1 MLGGNKM
8 NYSNFID
15 KDLKVSRLGF
25 GLMRLPVIEN
35 DNGQI
40 DYKKSR
46 ALVELAVEKGI
57 TYFDTAYVY
66 HENQSEIFAGEMF
79 RGDLRE
85 KVFIAT
91 KCPVW
96 KVKKEEDFFTLLDV
110 ELQRLQ
116 TDYIDFYLLH
126 ALDQERFDII
136 KEKNIYENALKAKA
150 DGKIRYLGFSFH
162 DDLKV
167 FKEIIDTYDFDF
179 CQIQL
184 NYLDENYQAG
194 LEGLKY
200 AKSKGLSVV
209 IMEPL
214 RGGQLAQLPK
224 SITDQ
229 LGGFSPVELAL
240 SYLYNMEDVDV
251 VLSGMNESFQI
262 EENIEITGRVLPNSL
277 SEDTLEKIDFLKKEI
292 HSRIKVD
299 CTRCNYCMP
308 CPTGVKIPSIFKAY
322 NNKYI
327 FENIEGCNEEY
338 AKLLEDKSG
347 QPNCIECG
355 QCEAECPQHL
365 SIIEDL
371 KNAHEDLTG
380 GNI

>member
-1 MLGGNKM
+1 MKKIE
-8 NYSNFID
+8 FIND
-15 KDLKVSRLGF
+15 DIKVSRLGF

-46 ALVELAVEKGI
+46 ELVESAIENGI

-66 HENQSEIFAGEMF
+66 HNNQSEIFAGEMF
-79 RGDLRE
+79 RDGLRE
-85 KVFIAT
+85 KLYLAT
-91 KCPVW
+91 KLPVW
-96 KVKKEEDFFTLLDV
+96 KIDKEEDFFTLLDT

-126 ALDQERFDII
+126 SLDKNRFNMV
-136 KEKNIYENALKAKA
+136 KEKNVYHNAMKSKAE
-150 DGKIRYLGFSFH
+150 GKIRYLGFSFH
-162 DDLKV
+162 DDISV

-194 LEGLKY
+194 LEGMRY
-200 AKSKGLSVV
+200 AKSKGLGVV
-209 IMEPL
+209 VMEPL
-214 RGGQLAQLPK
+214 RGGQLARLPQ
-224 SITDQ
+224 SIIDN
-229 LGGFSPVELAL
+229 LDGNMPAELAL
-240 SYLYNMEDVDV
+240 SYLYNMPEVDV
-251 VLSGMNESFQI
+251 VLSGMNELFQI
-262 EENIEITGRVLPNSL
+262 EENSKTASEVLPDSL
-277 SEDTLEKIDFLKKEI
+277 SKEILEKIDYLKNEI

-308 CPTGVKIPSIFKAY
+308 CPTGVKIPSVFAAY

-327 FENIEGCNEEY
+327 FEDNDKYQKNYKE
-338 AKLLEDKSG
+338 LLNDKSG

-355 QCEAECPQHL
+355 QCEDACPQHL

-371 KNAHEDLTG
+371 KKAHKDLIG
-380 GNI
+380 GIE

>member
-1 MLGGNKM
+1 MK
-8 NYSNFID
+8 YSSFVDN
-15 KDLKVSRLGF
+15 DLKVSRLGF
-25 GLMRLPVIEN
+25 GLMRLPIIEN
-35 DNGQI
+35 DNAQI

-46 ALVELAVEKGI
+46 ELVELAVEKGI

-66 HENQSEIFAGEMF
+66 HENQSEIFTGEMF
-79 RGDLRE
+79 KDGLRE
-85 KVFIAT
+85 KIFIAT

-96 KVKKEEDFFTLLDV
+96 KVKEENDFFTLLDV

-150 DGKIRYLGFSFH
+150 QGKIKYLGFSFH
-162 DDLKV
+162 DDIKV

-194 LEGLKY
+194 LEGLRY
-200 AKSKGLSVV
+200 AKSKGLAVV

-214 RGGQLAQLPK
+214 RGGQLTQLPD
-224 SITDQ
+224 SIIQ
-229 LGGFSPVELAL
+229 SLEGENPVELGFG
-240 SYLYNMEDVDV
+240 YLFNMEDVDV
-251 VLSGMNESFQI
+251 VLSGMNELSQI
-262 EENIEITGRVLPNSL
+262 EQNVDIANRIVPNSL
-277 SEDTLEKIDFLKKEI
+277 SDEKIEKISYLKNEI

-327 FENIEGCNEEY
+327 FEDNDKYEKEYEE
-338 AKLLEDKSG
+338 LLSNKSG
-347 QPNCIECG
+347 QPNCVECG
-355 QCEAECPQHL
+355 QCEGECPQHL

-371 KNAHEDLTG
+371 KSAHYDLTG
-380 GNI
+380 GTK

>member
-1 MLGGNKM
+1 MKKIE
-8 NYSNFID
+8 FIND
-15 KDLKVSRLGF
+15 DIKVSRLGF

-46 ALVELAVEKGI
+46 ELVESAIENGI

-66 HENQSEIFAGEMF
+66 HNNQSEIFAGEMF
-79 RGDLRE
+79 RDGLRE
-85 KVFIAT
+85 KLYLAT
-91 KCPVW
+91 KLPVW
-96 KVKKEEDFFTLLDV
+96 KIDKEEDFFTLLDT

-126 ALDQERFDII
+126 SLDKNRFNMV
-136 KEKNIYENALKAKA
+136 KEKNVYHNAMKSKAE
-150 DGKIRYLGFSFH
+150 GKIRYLGFSFH
-162 DDLKV
+162 DDISV

-194 LEGLKY
+194 LEGMRY
-200 AKSKGLSVV
+200 AKSKGLGVV
-209 IMEPL
+209 VMEPL
-214 RGGQLAQLPK
+214 RGGQLARLPQ
-224 SITDQ
+224 SIIDN
-229 LGGFSPVELAL
+229 LDGNMPAELAL
-240 SYLYNMEDVDV
+240 SYLYNMPEVDV
-251 VLSGMNESFQI
+251 VLSGMNELFQI
-262 EENIEITGRVLPNSL
+262 EENSKTASEVLPDSL
-277 SEDTLEKIDFLKKEI
+277 SKEILEKIDYLPNEI

-308 CPTGVKIPSIFKAY
+308 CPTGVKIPSVFAAY

-327 FENIEGCNEEY
+327 FEDNDKYQKNYKE
-338 AKLLEDKSG
+338 LLNDKSG

-355 QCEAECPQHL
+355 QCEDACPQHL

-371 KNAHEDLTG
+371 KKAHKDLIG
-380 GNI
+380 GIE

>member
-1 MLGGNKM
+1 MMKKIE
-8 NYSNFID
+8 FI
-15 KDLKVSRLGF
+15 KDDIKVSRLGF

-46 ALVELAVEKGI
+46 ELVESAIENGI

-66 HENQSEIFAGEMF
+66 HNNQSEIFAGEMF
-79 RGDLRE
+79 RDGLRE
-85 KVFIAT
+85 KLYLAT
-91 KCPVW
+91 KLPVW
-96 KVKKEEDFFTLLDV
+96 KIDKEEDFFTLLDT

-126 ALDQERFDII
+126 SLDKNRFNMV
-136 KEKNIYENALKAKA
+136 KEKNVYHNAMKSKAE
-150 DGKIRYLGFSFH
+150 GKIRYLGFSFH
-162 DDLKV
+162 DDISV

-194 LEGLKY
+194 LEGMRY
-200 AKSKGLSVV
+200 AKSKGLGVV
-209 IMEPL
+209 VMEPL
-214 RGGQLAQLPK
+214 RGGQLARLPQ
-224 SITDQ
+224 SIIDN
-229 LGGFSPVELAL
+229 LDGNMPAELAL
-240 SYLYNMEDVDV
+240 SYLYNMPEVDV
-251 VLSGMNESFQI
+251 VLSGMNELFQI
-262 EENIEITGRVLPNSL
+262 EENSKTASEVLPDSL
-277 SEDTLEKIDFLKKEI
+277 SKEILEKIDYLKNEI

-308 CPTGVKIPSIFKAY
+308 CPTGVKIPSVFAAY

-327 FENIEGCNEEY
+327 FEDNDKYQKNYKE
-338 AKLLEDKSG
+338 LLNDKSG

-355 QCEAECPQHL
+355 QCEDACPQHL

-371 KNAHEDLTG
+371 KKAHKDLIG
-380 GNI
+380 GIE

>member
-1 MLGGNKM
+1 MMKKIE
-8 NYSNFID
+8 FIND
-15 KDLKVSRLGF
+15 DIKVSRLGF

-46 ALVELAVEKGI
+46 ELVESAIENGI

-66 HENQSEIFAGEMF
+66 HNNQSEIFAGEMF
-79 RGDLRE
+79 RDGLRE
-85 KVFIAT
+85 KLYLAT
-91 KCPVW
+91 KLPVW
-96 KVKKEEDFFTLLDV
+96 KIDKEEDFFTLLDT

-126 ALDQERFDII
+126 SLDKNRFNMV
-136 KEKNIYENALKAKA
+136 KEKNVYHNAMKSKAE
-150 DGKIRYLGFSFH
+150 GKIRYLGFSFH
-162 DDLKV
+162 DDISV

-194 LEGLKY
+194 LEGMRY
-200 AKSKGLSVV
+200 AKSKGLGVV
-209 IMEPL
+209 VMEPL
-214 RGGQLAQLPK
+214 RGGQLARLPQ
-224 SITDQ
+224 SIIDN
-229 LGGFSPVELAL
+229 LDGNMPAELAL
-240 SYLYNMEDVDV
+240 SYLYNMPEVDV
-251 VLSGMNESFQI
+251 VLSGMNELFQI
-262 EENIEITGRVLPNSL
+262 EENSKTASEVLPDSL
-277 SEDTLEKIDFLKKEI
+277 SKEILEKIDYLKNEI

-308 CPTGVKIPSIFKAY
+308 CPTGVKIPSVFAAY

-327 FENIEGCNEEY
+327 FEDNDKYQKNYKE
-338 AKLLEDKSG
+338 LLNDKSG

-355 QCEAECPQHL
+355 QCEDACPQHL

-371 KNAHEDLTG
+371 KKAHKDLIG
-380 GNI
+380 GIE

>member
-1 MLGGNKM
+1 MMKKNE
-8 NYSNFID
+8 FIND
-15 KDLKVSRLGF
+15 DIKVSRLGF

-46 ALVELAVEKGI
+46 ELVESAIENGI

-66 HENQSEIFAGEMF
+66 HNNQSEIFAGEMF
-79 RGDLRE
+79 RDGLRE
-85 KVFIAT
+85 KLYLAT
-91 KCPVW
+91 KLPVW
-96 KVKKEEDFFTLLDV
+96 KIDKEEDFFTLLDT

-126 ALDQERFDII
+126 SLDKNRFNMV
-136 KEKNIYENALKAKA
+136 KEKNVYHNAMKSKAE
-150 DGKIRYLGFSFH
+150 GKIRYLGFSFH
-162 DDLKV
+162 DDISV

-194 LEGLKY
+194 LEGMRY
-200 AKSKGLSVV
+200 AKSKGLGVV
-209 IMEPL
+209 VMEPL
-214 RGGQLAQLPK
+214 RGGQLARLPQ
-224 SITDQ
+224 SIIDN
-229 LGGFSPVELAL
+229 LDGNMPAELAL
-240 SYLYNMEDVDV
+240 SYLYNMPEVDV
-251 VLSGMNESFQI
+251 VLSGMNELFQI
-262 EENIEITGRVLPNSL
+262 EENSKTASEVLPDSL
-277 SEDTLEKIDFLKKEI
+277 SKEILEKIDYLKNEI

-308 CPTGVKIPSIFKAY
+308 CPTGVKIPSVFAAY

-327 FENIEGCNEEY
+327 FEDNDKYQKNYKE
-338 AKLLEDKSG
+338 LLNDKSG

-355 QCEAECPQHL
+355 QCEDACPQHL

-371 KNAHEDLTG
+371 KKAHKDLIG
-380 GNI
+380 GIE